1 MHYNWRV
8 APTFGNQRKPPRS
21 SKDPA
26 QPKINKQKK
35 FLKKK
40 IFMRVLPKFRD
51 LKHIPVQPGREIFS
65 NLSPWCEFYS
75 FIPA

>member
-40 IFMRVLPKFRD
+40 DIYESLAQIQRFKAHPSATWQRDIF
-51 LKHIPVQPGREIFS
+51 
-65 NLSPWCEFYS
+65 
-75 FIPA
+75 